1 MKENWRPTE
10 EYLCSFRREVEIYT
24 DCVDPTKPIWHDD
37 RRLVR
42 TMQGYTGYVNCTTV
56 ETWTDEQKL
65 KRWRFLKTHARRRLE
80 KAIEGPS
87 VTTKRKSKAKARVTT
102 KTYERVNPHPKKYA
116 TNAERQAAYR
126 RRLRR
131 NTANS

>member
-42 TMQGYTGYVNCTTV
+42 TMQGYTGYVNCSTV

-65 KRWRFLKTHARRRLE
+65 KRWRYFKTHARRRLE

-87 VTTKRKSKAKARVTT
+87 VDEEKEQGEGAR
-102 KTYERVNPHPKKYA
+102 YDEDIRARQPSPEEER
-116 TNAERQAAYR
+116 RQYR
-126 RRLRR
+126 ASGSLPAP
-131 NTANS
+131 TSS